1 MRSAKAAACSSL
13 ILLLALAAPEE
24 SLSQAVV
31 VVQGRVIEF
40 GTSSAIQ
47 NAVVELEG
55 LGSTLTSADGTFRFN
70 DVRPGGY
77 AVHVIGFGYAP
88 HSEFIVVER
97 DSTLSFSLE
106 IAPFALDSLVI
117 EQRAIELE
125 GRVRDPELDI
135 FIIDATVLSSQGG
148 AVTDA
153 HGRFRLE
160 PVFTGVPLRLSVRVF
175 GYLPLDS
182 TIVPRDGEAHVFDLS
197 ADPLV
202 TAMIGRQVERLVDR
216 ASGRRSVMMRP
227 LDRDRLLRYDG
238 GTLRD
243 VIESQYRSYI
253 DQIRCVIIDEEQFV
267 DSRALL
273 TWLGTTLPQEVERIE
288 FLAFGP
294 RSRDIMLRIY
304 TRRFIQ
310 EMTARYIALR
320 DPVFVGMARPP
331 WCL

>member
-1 MRSAKAAACSSL
+1 
-13 ILLLALAAPEE
+13 
-24 SLSQAVV
+24 V
-31 VVQGRVIEF
+31 
-40 GTSSAIQ
+40 
-47 NAVVELEG
+47 
-55 LGSTLTSADGTFRFN
+55 
-70 DVRPGGY
+70 
-77 AVHVIGFGYAP
+77 
-88 HSEFIVVER
+88 
-97 DSTLSFSLE
+97 
-106 IAPFALDSLVI
+106 
-117 EQRAIELE
+117 
-125 GRVRDPELDI
+125 
-135 FIIDATVLSSQGG
+135 IDAAVLSSQGS

-160 PVFTGVPLRLSVRVF
+160 PVFTGVPLRLTIRVF

-182 TIVPRDGEAHVFDLS
+182 TIVPRGGETYVFDLI

-202 TAMIGRQVERLVDR
+202 TAMIAGQVERLVDR
-216 ASGRRSVMMRP
+216 ASGRRSVMMRA
-227 LDRDRLLRYDG
+227 LDRDRLLRHDG

-253 DQIRCVIIDEEQFV
+253 DQIRCVIIDEKQFV
-267 DSRALL
+267 DRRALL

-310 EMTARYIALR
+310 EMTARHIELR